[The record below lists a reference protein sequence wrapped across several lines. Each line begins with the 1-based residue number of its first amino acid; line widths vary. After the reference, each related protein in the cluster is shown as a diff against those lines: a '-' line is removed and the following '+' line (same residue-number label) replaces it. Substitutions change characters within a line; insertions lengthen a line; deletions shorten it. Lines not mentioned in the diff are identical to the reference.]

1 VAFRPEKPLRYRLK
15 DSLVDLAERGLSRY
29 ASLLLAHP
37 LRFTLLFLAASI
49 AGLLLASTLP
59 LHTEFSWLLPD
70 NQPSVTALHALTKR
84 RPSTAVIEVGIASPD
99 PKITE
104 RFASDLA
111 ARLRQRMPPELLREV
126 DEDDAAVR
134 QYIWRNRHLYAS
146 LDDLRRARTALEERI
161 EKEHRQKNPLVVDLL
176 DDETPEKG
184 AAPEKNDAM
193 DDLQARLK
201 QAKAR
206 AERAPG
212 YVGEEGRL
220 RMLVVRFRFGDTE
233 PGKAEEAI
241 KILDATVKELA
252 PARYHPEL
260 SVGYAGDPVTATL
273 EHDLILHDVVV
284 TTAMCLALVLLLLIV
299 ALRSLRAVTALSVTL
314 LCGCAMTFGFTR
326 LVVGHLNSS
335 TAFLGSV
342 VAGNG
347 INFGIIHLS
356 RYLEERRHGS
366 DHRTAL
372 RIAFRSTFV
381 PTIIACTAAATAY
394 FSLIITSFRG
404 FSEFGIIAG
413 SGMAFCWLAS
423 YSLLPALV
431 TLLEPKRSV
440 KPPPERPSVEP
451 AQARRSR
458 RLLFGLALGIVL
470 GTTAL
475 SLYGAHK
482 LVRDPFSDD
491 LRALRSR
498 SLPKTAPGQWS
509 RRLDAAF
516 GKDQS
521 GGFYIGTNSLE
532 QVPIVL
538 RAIAEVERDTPPE
551 KRIFGKVD
559 ALPNF
564 LPGTLAE
571 QREKIEILD
580 EIRRKLSKIEPR
592 LEPGSEAQRLIADL
606 RPPPKEE
613 LRPITANDLPPNVR
627 EAFTEADGRIGLL
640 LAIHPGPGYKDAS
653 YRATEEAVT
662 LLRRLPVPESL
673 RKTLL
678 VSGPEVIFVDMMSA
692 VQRDGP
698 RASIISL
705 VLVLLLLYGSFGW
718 SREYFITAFALF
730 AGSFGMLG
738 LMGLLGVQ
746 LNFLNYIAVPIT
758 IGIGV
763 DYPYNV
769 MARLRQDM
777 TANKPLWPGLVKT
790 GGAVVLCSLTTMI
803 GYAVLLLSDTGAIQ
817 SFGTA
822 AVLGEITSIIAAI
835 LIAPCLLLVWRSP
848 KPPGGGE
855 SSVLFE
861 SKS

>member
-1 VAFRPEKPLRYRLK
+1 MPLGYRLK
-15 DSLVDLAERGLSRY
+15 DLVDLAERGLSGY
-29 ASLLLAHP
+29 ASLVLSRPKSITLA
-37 LRFTLLFLAASI
+37 FVAASI
-49 AGLLLASTLP
+49 AGLVLASTLP
-59 LHTEFSWLLPD
+59 LRTEFSWLLPD
-70 NQPSVTALHALTKR
+70 DKPSVVALHALTKR

-104 RFASDLA
+104 RFATDLA
-111 ARLRQRMPPELLREV
+111 ELLRKRMPPELLREV
-126 DEDDAAVR
+126 DEDNAAVR

-146 LDDLRRARTALEERI
+146 LDDLKRARTAIEDRLEQ
-161 EKEHRQKNPLVVDLL
+161 EHREKNPLVVNLL
-176 DDETPEKG
+176 DDEPPKKPE
-184 AAPEKNDAM
+184 AAEKKADPM

-201 QAKAR
+201 QAKAS

-233 PGKAEEAI
+233 PGKAEPAI
-241 KILDATVKELA
+241 KVLDDTVKELG
-252 PARYHPEL
+252 PTRYHPEL

-284 TTAMCLALVLLLLIV
+284 TTVMCLVLVMLLLSI
-299 ALRSLRAVTALSVTL
+299 ALRSLRAIVALCVTL
-314 LCGCAMTFGFTR
+314 LCGCAITFGFTR

-356 RYLEERRHGS
+356 RYLEERRRGS

-372 RIAFRSTFV
+372 RTAFRSTFV
-381 PTIIACTAAATAY
+381 PTVIACTAAATAY

-423 YSLLPALV
+423 YTLLPAIV
-431 TLLEPKRSV
+431 TILEPKRAAN
-440 KPPPERPSVEP
+440 PRPEPLPVEP
-451 AQARRSR
+451 PQARRSR
-458 RLLFGLALGIVL
+458 RLLSGLAFGIVAL
-470 GTTAL
+470 TTAL
-475 SLYGAHK
+475 SIYGAYK

-521 GGFYIGTNSLE
+521 GGFYIGTDSVD
-532 QVPIVL
+532 QVPVVL

-551 KRIFGKVD
+551 KKIFGKVD

-564 LPGTLAE
+564 LPGTIAE
-571 QREKIEILD
+571 QQEKIAILD
-580 EIRRKLSKIEPR
+580 DIRRMLVRIEPR
-592 LEPGSEAQRLIADL
+592 LVPGSEEQKLLADL

-613 LRPITANDLPPNVR
+613 LRPITVSDLPPNVR

-653 YRATEEAVT
+653 YRATEEAVS
-662 LLRRLPVPESL
+662 LLRRLPVPEAL
-673 RKTLL
+673 KKTLL
-678 VSGPEVIFVDMMSA
+678 ISGAEVIFVDMMSA
-692 VQRDGP
+692 VQHDGP
-698 RASIISL
+698 RASILSLLL
-705 VLVLLLLYGSFGW
+705 VLFLLYGSFGP
-718 SREYFITAFALF
+718 SREFCITAFALF

-763 DYPYNV
+763 DYPFNV
-769 MARLRQDM
+769 MARLKQDM
-777 TANKPLWPGLVKT
+777 AAQKPLWPGLVKT

-803 GYAVLLLSDTGAIQ
+803 GYAVLLMSDTGAIQ
-817 SFGTA
+817 SFGMA
-822 AVLGEITSIIAAI
+822 AVLGEITSIFAAI
-835 LIAPCLLLVWRSP
+835 LIAPCLLLVWRSR
-848 KPPGGGE
+848 KPGGAE

-861 SKS
+861 TKN